1 MSIKRFIDRPLL
13 SIVINVMVVAVGIIA
28 LTRLPI
34 EKFPD
39 IAPPT
44 VYLWASYPGAS
55 AETVQ
60 KSVVAPLEQA
70 INGVDNMMYITSSA
84 SNGSASISIYFKQGT
99 NADMAAAGFSINMLT
114 LFALVLVI
122 GTVVDDSIVVVE
134 AVQARFDAGYRSA
147 YKASVDAMNG
157 LTSALFTTTL
167 VFMVIFIPVS
177 FVSGTSGTFYK
188 QFGLTMAVA
197 VGISLLYAL
206 TLAPALCALILRPHR
221 SR

>member
-1 MSIKRFIDRPLL
+1 MTIKKFIDRPLL

-60 KSVVAPLEQA
+60 KSVL
-70 INGVDNMMYITSSA
+70 G
-84 SNGSASISIYFKQGT
+84 
-99 NADMAAAGFSINMLT
+99 AAGTGHQRRGQHDVYDL
-114 LFALVLVI
+114 
-122 GTVVDDSIVVVE
+122 
-134 AVQARFDAGYRSA
+134 
-147 YKASVDAMNG
+147 
-157 LTSALFTTTL
+157 
-167 VFMVIFIPVS
+167 
-177 FVSGTSGTFYK
+177 
-188 QFGLTMAVA
+188 

-206 TLAPALCALILRPHR
+206 TLAPALCAMILKPRKE
-221 SR
+221 